1 MRKSSRFKK
10 DKIQPVTEWSGWRRH
25 SNAEIKN
32 NQETLNA
39 QAGIKRQ
46 AIGMKKKISLFG
58 NVQFVL
64 SNKKE

>member
-1 MRKSSRFKK
+1 MRKLSKFKK
-10 DKIQPVTEWSGWRRH
+10 DKTQPVTEWSGWRRH
-25 SNAEIKN
+25 SNTEIKN
-32 NQETLNA
+32 NQEILNA

-46 AIGMKKKISLFG
+46 AIGMKKNVSLFG